1 MIFNK
6 NKGKFIKIDEKAL
19 EDEVGSAVTVIASG
33 TRFTGNIAGD
43 NTLRISGYFKGKIDC
58 SRMVWIEKTG
68 KIEGLINA
76 KRVIIEGEISGNIES
91 ADHVELRSKGRMI
104 GDINAGKIT
113 VAQGCF
119 FDGQAKI
126 LRKENEP

>member
-6 NKGKFIKIDEKAL
+6 NKGRFIRIDEKAL
-19 EDEVGSAVTVIASG
+19 EEEVGSAVTVIASG
-33 TRFTGNIAGD
+33 SHFTGNITGD
-43 NTLRISGYFKGKIDC
+43 NTLRISGHFKGDIDC
-58 SRMVWIEKTG
+58 KRLVWIENTGRVEG
-68 KIEGLINA
+68 KINA
-76 KRVIIEGEISGNIES
+76 RRVIVEGEISGKIES
-91 ADHVELRSKGRMI
+91 ADQVELRSNGRMI

>member
-6 NKGKFIKIDEKAL
+6 NKGKFIKIDQKSL
-19 EDEVGSAVTVIASG
+19 EDEVGSAVTVIASD
-33 TRFTGNIAGD
+33 TRFTGNMKGE
-43 NTLRISGYFKGKIDC
+43 NTLRISGYFQGDIDC
-58 SRMVWIEKTG
+58 KRMVWIEKTG
-68 KIEGLINA
+68 RIEGTVSA
-76 KRVIIEGEISGNIES
+76 RRVIVEGEIKGCIES
-91 ADHVELRSKGRMI
+91 ADHVELRSNGRMI

-126 LRKENEP
+126 LRKENGP